1 MAGVLCVGIATQDYV
16 FGLREMPTR
25 AEKYRADDLAVVGGG
40 IAANAAVAVARLGG
54 RAMLA
59 TRLGDDPVGRD
70 IVSGLEAEGVDCSLA
85 RRHPGLRSSL
95 SAVLVDAAG
104 ERIVINHADAMPDDA
119 SWLPRRLP
127 EGVTAVMADT
137 RWEEGGLALFHAA
150 RASGG
155 FGVLDVDRPP
165 RLPGLLAA
173 ATHVA
178 WAAQALR
185 EATGLADPR
194 AGLTAV
200 AAGAANWMAVTDGA
214 NGVWFTENG
223 SVAHEAA
230 FSIVPVDTLGAGD
243 VFHGALA
250 LGLAEGRGERGAVVF
265 ASATAALKCTRFGG
279 RAGAPTRAEVTDFM
293 TRTPREN
300 A

>member
-54 RAMLA
+54 RAMIA
-59 TRLGDDPVGRD
+59 TRLGDDPVARD
-70 IVSGLEAEGVDCSLA
+70 IVAALEAEGIDCSLA

-104 ERIVINHADAMPDDA
+104 ERIVINHADPMPADP
-119 SWLPRRLP
+119 SWLPARLP
-127 EGVTAVMADT
+127 DGVTAVMADT
-137 RWEEGGLALFHAA
+137 RWEEGGLALFRAA

-155 FGVLDVDRPP
+155 HGVLDVDRAP
-165 RLPGLLAA
+165 RLPDLLPA

-185 EATGLADPR
+185 EATGHADPR
-194 AGLTAV
+194 EGLAAV
-200 AAGAANWMAVTDGA
+200 ARGAANWMAVTDGA

-223 SVAHEAA
+223 AIAHEPA
-230 FSIVPVDTLGAGD
+230 FPIVPVDTLGAGD

-250 LGLAEGRGERGAVVF
+250 LGLAEGMGERGSVVF
-265 ASATAALKCTRFGG
+265 AAATAALKCTRFGG
-279 RAGAPTRAEVTDFM
+279 RAGTPTRAEVEEFM
-293 TRTPREN
+293 TKTQREN